1 MAIKYKDF
9 EKREQLRKDYI
20 DKAAEAAKTQA
31 NAYTDEQIRNI
42 PAPPAPDIPTALPQ
56 KYEAFKVQLVQDD
69 LTWEEYHKPLWNG
82 SQVLT
87 NSSATLA
94 NRAHFVTDTVL
105 YWRSPRKY
113 NLLITINGAEKEF
126 VFEGE
131 HNQYGTNWV
140 IWQLKEND
148 VVVAEAECIGA
159 GNGQYYNNTS
169 TVYVYCPD
177 GSPYIG
183 QTMTAARY
191 GKKQYVYTLSAP
203 DAILQ
208 YPSETE
214 NARFLTMCKSIATK
228 NAKIKLTITDN
239 VIEANYINISNELVT
254 TDENSGG
261 VSYRMI
267 GIVAD
272 RKALAVGNS
281 YEDDMPTCIKG
292 ILEVEYTDEEA
303 TKECVYDK
311 IQGESYTF
319 KIGDFNHDE
328 SSAFDYYFNGAIL
341 IPFSNAQIQASF
353 TYRPV
358 SGTEKSIQ
366 VKSMVNDGQMLPYF
380 DISELFGQ
388 AANTV
393 MAIITSNT
401 AVENVD
407 MSGRPITTISLTS
420 NVQNFTDANDEI
432 MVGSIL
438 TLTPESLPQKYYRLN
453 TALSKGRWKTTETFD
468 WINGKEADTITTYVA
483 SWRFPKASKGA
494 EYSIKLSDG
503 TTGLYTVTGQNQ
515 QFSISINVSKTPTDA
530 QTAITVRLE
539 VNADGSA
546 RILCSGA
553 NKEYHYIYT
562 TIIVN
567 NTSFY
572 ELANSA
578 IKVNSEVRYIL
589 DANSYTIA
597 KSIGLRKLIDKTEGK
612 LRFTA
617 ELPPTSS
624 IGSYLVVGETSAEG
638 LAYIDDVL
646 YSIPTNFPQTY
657 KKKAVT
663 LATSGWHGEQT
674 DAWNGSAYI
683 KDGTQ
688 SFQLNKNCMAFGAKM
703 TIKTSS
709 TSTTLSGT
717 LSEDGTKWT
726 YPQTR
731 VDSLTT
737 ITSATLIG
745 SEVTMTFSSMSGKT
759 YTSISFEGDTEPRYA
774 YTDADVKVNSE
785 VRFTLDETNGKLA
798 GQFGLKQTIDK
809 EAGKLTFTA
818 DTKPTSAISGTLEIG
833 ETSTEGAAFVEGITS
848 DTTGFVKATEENTFT
863 KTQTFNGTESQAGIK
878 TNAIDNENGNRVVY
892 FNGTKQLFGSDA
904 IPAQVRTSEQR
915 LKLERPVSGGTG
927 TEVIEVAN
935 LADVSSGGGT
945 AGKVFTFTK
954 DDILMFGHEVSFPMG
969 TDKNYSNGS
978 RTVYNLNSAN
988 RLGMLQFE
996 VGKKYKLQWRTY
1008 GEGSDWTTVYA
1019 IASSITLSDGTTTA
1033 KAEFTVNGKTLVVVD
1048 RATATANITS
1058 TSDLIYGSDGAVA
1071 YFSDFST
1078 VEENV
1083 GIKVFT
1089 VPKQYIVRIP
1099 YDEVILPTSIV
1110 AIYGDNIAPTTVE
1123 HKSSYIELNYGISS
1137 SVYYNDVFVDP
1148 TNYNHS
1154 QYLIGTKYY
1163 LEVVGGSTTGG
1174 AYFVGRRENVFD
1186 KHAVIKVADWTSETE
1201 GTFKWTDASIKPT
1214 GLLSGEIV
1222 NVGLVWNSDV
1232 ELEFDTETDKE
1243 TFEAAGCKIVKG
1255 KFLATALTITCTTK
1269 PTKPIC
1275 FTYTVRNNAR

>member
-9 EKREQLRKDYI
+9 EKREQLRKDYM

-56 KYEAFKVQLVQDD
+56 KYEAFKVQLVQGNISDGED
-69 LTWEEYHKPLWNG
+69 PMWSEYHETLWNG

-87 NSSATLA
+87 NSSATTK
-94 NRAHFVTDTVL
+94 AHFVTDTVL

-148 VVVAEAECIGA
+148 VVVAEAKCIGA

-169 TVYVYCPD
+169 TVFVYCPD

-191 GKKQYVYTLSAP
+191 GKKQYLYSLTNPA
-203 DAILQ
+203 AILQ

-214 NARFLTMCKSIATK
+214 NARFLTMCQSIATK
-228 NAKIKLTITDN
+228 NAKLKLTLTDN
-239 VIEANYINISNELVT
+239 VIEANYANISNELVT
-254 TDENSGG
+254 TDYVNGDVRARWIG
-261 VSYRMI
+261 VVS
-267 GIVAD
+267 D
-272 RKALAVGNS
+272 RKPLAGGT
-281 YEDDMPTCIKG
+281 YTYKDMKTCIKG
-292 ILEVEYTDEEA
+292 VLEVEYTDEEA

-328 SSAFDYYFNGAIL
+328 SSAFDYYFNGSIL
-341 IPFSNAQIQASF
+341 IPFDTAQIQASF

-358 SGTEKSIQ
+358 SGTEKSVQ
-366 VKSMVNDGQMLPYF
+366 VKSMVYNGQMLPYF

-393 MAIITSNT
+393 VATITSNT
-401 AVENVD
+401 AIENVD
-407 MSGRPITTISLTS
+407 MGGRPVTTIALTS

-438 TLTPESLPQKYYRLN
+438 T
-453 TALSKGRWKTTETFD
+453 
-468 WINGKEADTITTYVA
+468 I
-483 SWRFPKASKGA
+483 
-494 EYSIKLSDG
+494 
-503 TTGLYTVTGQNQ
+503 
-515 QFSISINVSKTPTDA
+515 TPTS
-530 QTAITVRLE
+530 L
-539 VNADGSA
+539 
-546 RILCSGA
+546 
-553 NKEYHYIYT
+553 
-562 TIIVN
+562 
-567 NTSFY
+567 
-572 ELANSA
+572 
-578 IKVNSEVRYIL
+578 
-589 DANSYTIA
+589 
-597 KSIGLRKLIDKTEGK
+597 
-612 LRFTA
+612 
-617 ELPPTSS
+617 
-624 IGSYLVVGETSAEG
+624 
-638 LAYIDDVL
+638 
-646 YSIPTNFPQTY
+646 PQTY

-663 LATSGWHGEQT
+663 LATSGWGNVSKNLLPGPTRISNSGWQT
-674 DAWNGSAYI
+674 ISNVNFYGATQEEVKTEDFWKDVTLKSAGGTVYSDITISTNPIFQVTIGGFVILNSFSVASGTMNAISKGSTFTAEYI
-683 KDGTQ
+683 KKGGFYQNT
-688 SFQLNKNCMAFGAKM
+688 
-703 TIKTSS
+703 
-709 TSTTLSGT
+709 
-717 LSEDGTKWT
+717 
-726 YPQTR
+726 
-731 VDSLTT
+731 
-737 ITSATLIG
+737 
-745 SEVTMTFSSMSGKT
+745 
-759 YTSISFEGDTEPRYA
+759 

-785 VRFTLDETNGKLA
+785 VRFTLDEANGKLA
-798 GQFGLKQTIDK
+798 GQFGLKKTIDK

-818 DTKPTSAISGTLEIG
+818 DTLPTSAISGTLEIG

-848 DTTGFVKATEENTFT
+848 DSTGFVKATEENTFT

-878 TNAIDNENGNRVVY
+878 TNAIDNENGDRVVY
-892 FNGTKQLFGSDA
+892 FNGTKQMFGSGA
-904 IPAQVRTSEQR
+904 IPTQVRTSEQR

-927 TEVIEVAN
+927 TEIVEVAN

-1058 TSDLIYGSDGAVA
+1058 TSDLIYDSDGAVA

-1078 VEENV
+1078 VGENV

-1099 YDEVILPTSIV
+1099 YDEVILSTSIV

-1148 TNYNHS
+1148 NSNYS
-1154 QYLIGTKYY
+1154 EYLIGTKYY

>member
-31 NAYTDEQIRNI
+31 NAYTDEQIKNI

-56 KYEAFKVQLVQDD
+56 KYEAFKVQLVQGNISEGEDPM
-69 LTWEEYHKPLWNG
+69 WSEYHKPLWNG

-87 NSSATLA
+87 NSSATTK
-94 NRAHFVTDTVL
+94 AHFVTDTVL

-113 NLLITINGAEKEF
+113 NLLITINGTEKEF

-169 TVYVYCPD
+169 TVFVYCPD

-191 GKKQYVYTLSAP
+191 GKKQYVYSLMNPA
-203 DAILQ
+203 AILQ

-214 NARFLTMCKSIATK
+214 NTRFLTMCQSIATK
-228 NAKIKLTITDN
+228 NAKLKLTLTDN
-239 VIEANYINISNELVT
+239 VIEANYGNISNELVT
-254 TDENSGG
+254 TDYVNGD
-261 VSYRMI
+261 VRARWI

-272 RKALAVGNS
+272 RKPLAVGTYT
-281 YEDDMPTCIKG
+281 YEDMKTCIKG
-292 ILEVEYTDEEA
+292 VLEVEYTDEEA

-341 IPFSNAQIQASF
+341 IPFDTAQIQANF

-366 VKSMVNDGQMLPYF
+366 VKSLVNNGQMLPYF

-388 AANTV
+388 ASNTV
-393 MAIITSNT
+393 MATITSNT
-401 AVENVD
+401 AIENVD
-407 MSGRPITTISLTS
+407 MGGRPITTISLTS

-438 TLTPESLPQKYYRLN
+438 TLTPSSL
-453 TALSKGRWKTTETFD
+453 
-468 WINGKEADTITTYVA
+468 
-483 SWRFPKASKGA
+483 
-494 EYSIKLSDG
+494 
-503 TTGLYTVTGQNQ
+503 
-515 QFSISINVSKTPTDA
+515 
-530 QTAITVRLE
+530 
-539 VNADGSA
+539 
-546 RILCSGA
+546 
-553 NKEYHYIYT
+553 
-562 TIIVN
+562 
-567 NTSFY
+567 
-572 ELANSA
+572 
-578 IKVNSEVRYIL
+578 
-589 DANSYTIA
+589 
-597 KSIGLRKLIDKTEGK
+597 
-612 LRFTA
+612 
-617 ELPPTSS
+617 
-624 IGSYLVVGETSAEG
+624 
-638 LAYIDDVL
+638 
-646 YSIPTNFPQTY
+646 PQTY

-663 LATSGWHGEQT
+663 LATSGWVQGDVIDWSAGKYYSEDIDNKRYWYINYNANSGDTVYFLTSSGEWR
-674 DAWNGSAYI
+674 DFYLHPS
-683 KDGTQ
+683 
-688 SFQLNKNCMAFGAKM
+688 S
-703 TIKTSS
+703 SS
-709 TSTTLSGT
+709 TSDWLKIGTTPTPSSISTVGIEWKPTNEEGKRLYFYASNAT
-717 LSEDGTKWT
+717 FT
-726 YPQTR
+726 YIF
-731 VDSLTT
+731 TT
-737 ITSATLIG
+737 IR
-745 SEVTMTFSSMSGKT
+745 VTNPNNIKNV
-759 YTSISFEGDTEPRYA
+759 YPL
-774 YTDADVKVNSE
+774 TDADVKVNSE
-785 VRFTLDETNGKLA
+785 IRLVLDEANGKIA
-798 GQFGLKQTIDK
+798 GQFGLKKTIDK

-818 DTKPTSAISGTLEIG
+818 DTLPTSAITGTLEIG
-833 ETSTEGAAFVEGITS
+833 DTSTEGAAFVEGITS
-848 DTTGFVKATEENTFT
+848 DSTGFVKATEENTFT
-863 KTQTFNGTESQAGIK
+863 KTQTFNGTESQAGVK

-892 FNGTKQLFGSDA
+892 FNGTKQMFGSEA
-904 IPAQVRTSEQR
+904 IPSQVRSSAQR
-915 LKLERPVSGGTG
+915 LYFERPVSGGTG
-927 TEVIEVAN
+927 TEIVEIAN
-935 LADVSSGGGT
+935 LSDVSSGGGT

-1048 RATATANITS
+1048 RATATSNITS
-1058 TSDLIYGSDGAVA
+1058 TSDLVYGSDGAVA

-1110 AIYGDNIAPTTVE
+1110 AIYGDNIAPATVE